1 MIATLKQQGLNLEMD
16 GSSSSKSEVLLSP
29 ESSPPQAN
37 SQGNHSNSTMN
48 TRGPRVDT
56 NWLRQITCEIVKDM
70 NRYGL
75 SVIDGLY
82 AKLGLQSLSEAILNE
97 VTDLYH
103 KNPRVFRDG
112 GLVRDVLPSN
122 EVVRS
127 DKVVWFRGNEQ
138 TCRNI
143 NFLIRTIDTIV
154 FMCSMIT
161 EEPNPIRKCAI
172 RSRTK
177 AMVACY
183 PGNQSRYVKHVDN
196 PQGDGRCIT
205 CIYYLNK
212 NWTEVREQEKES

>member
-1 MIATLKQQGLNLEMD
+1 MD
-16 GSSSSKSEVLLSP
+16 SGSNSEVLTD
-29 ESSPPQAN
+29 SSPPPSATQ
-37 SQGNHSNSTMN
+37 SNHASSPMSS
-48 TRGPRVDT
+48 RVPGRIRSS
-56 NWLRQITCEIVKDM
+56 WLRQISLEIVKDM
-70 NRYGL
+70 RRYGL
-75 SVIDGLY
+75 SVVDNLY
-82 AKLGLQSLSEAILNE
+82 ARLGLQTLSESILNE
-97 VTDLYH
+97 VTNLYQ

-122 EVVRS
+122 ELVRS
-127 DKVVWFRGNEQ
+127 DKVVWFKGDENY
-138 TCRNI
+138 CRNI

-154 FMCSMIT
+154 SMCSMIEDT
-161 EEPNPIRKCAI
+161 EETPNPIRDCTI

-212 NWTEVREQEKES
+212 NWKEVSIFLWPTLRDQSTNR

>member
-1 MIATLKQQGLNLEMD
+1 MD
-16 GSSSSKSEVLLSP
+16 GSSSSRGELLFP
-29 ESSPPQAN
+29 ESSPPSGSSQA
-37 SQGNHSNSTMN
+37 GYSTDPMSLRTPVRVN
-48 TRGPRVDT
+48 TD
-56 NWLRQITCEIVKDM
+56 WLRQITSEIVKDM

-75 SVIDGLY
+75 SVVDGLY
-82 AKLGLQSLSEAILNE
+82 TKLGLQSLSEAILNE
-97 VTDLYH
+97 VTDLYQ

-127 DKVVWFRGNEQ
+127 DKVVWFRGNEP

-154 FMCSMIT
+154 TMCSRIT
-161 EEPNPIRKCAI
+161 EEPNPVRKCSI

-212 NWTEVREQEKES
+212 NWTEVRPTRYVT

>member
-1 MIATLKQQGLNLEMD
+1 MSVMLVASDMD
-16 GSSSSKSEVLLSP
+16 AMDSGSNSEVLTD
-29 ESSPPQAN
+29 SSPPA
-37 SQGNHSNSTMN
+37 STTQGNHASNSPM
-48 TRGPRVDT
+48 T
-56 NWLRQITCEIVKDM
+56 NRIPGRIHSSWLRQISSEIVKDM
-70 NRYGL
+70 RRYGL
-75 SVIDGLY
+75 SVVDNLY
-82 AKLGLQSLSEAILNE
+82 ARLGLQTLSESILTE
-97 VTDLYH
+97 VTNLYQ

-122 EVVRS
+122 ELVRS
-127 DKVVWFRGNEQ
+127 DKVVWFKGNENY
-138 TCRNI
+138 CRNI

-154 FMCSMIT
+154 SMCSMIT
-161 EEPNPIRKCAI
+161 EEAPNPIKDCTI

-212 NWTEVREQEKES
+212 NWKEVSFSFGPNAT